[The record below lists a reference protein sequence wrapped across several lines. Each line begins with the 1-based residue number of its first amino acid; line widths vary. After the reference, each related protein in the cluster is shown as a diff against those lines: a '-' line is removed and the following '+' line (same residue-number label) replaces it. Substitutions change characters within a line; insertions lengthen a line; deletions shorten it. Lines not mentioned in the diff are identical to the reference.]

1 MPKFPA
7 SPIAAFLCAVA
18 GITGAANAQSLSL
31 DSAAYVTCREAHA
44 LAPAARRA
52 LATFLIE
59 HSARQHNVVIPDDER
74 GAQIGYLVRGGCTL
88 APDAYLFAVIDR
100 AVMAEMAK
108 LPRR

>member
-1 MPKFPA
+1 MPKLPA
-7 SPIAAFLCAVA
+7 SLIAAFVCAA
-18 GITGAANAQSLSL
+18 AGAANAQPLSL

-59 HSARQHNVVIPDDER
+59 HSARQHSVVIPDDER

-88 APDAYLFAVIDR
+88 SPDAYLFAVIDR